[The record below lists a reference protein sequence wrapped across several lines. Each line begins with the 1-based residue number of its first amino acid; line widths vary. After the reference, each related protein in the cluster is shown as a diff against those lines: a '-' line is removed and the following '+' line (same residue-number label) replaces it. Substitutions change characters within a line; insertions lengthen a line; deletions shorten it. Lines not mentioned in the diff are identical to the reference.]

1 MKGPQVSQDT
11 ATYDAA
17 SEFQDR
23 ASVSQKVQATLHKYP
38 WLSSA
43 FVLLFASIVFSFFN
57 ENFLT
62 PSNFSLILQQV
73 AIVGAVAAG
82 QTLIILTAGIDLSC
96 GAIAV
101 FASMAMAK
109 LVQGTPGEG
118 VPNGWSIWLA
128 FPIGLLVG
136 MLGGAINGFLVTK
149 VKLPPFIVTLGTY
162 NVFVALTLTLTKG
175 TVPSIEMDPF
185 LLTLGHYVN
194 LGPFKITT
202 GVLFMIAMYTFLAF
216 VLRYTGWGRH
226 VYAVGDDI
234 DAARL
239 AGISVNRVLMSVY
252 VVAGLIFALSAWIVI
267 GRVTVASPNTGSDL
281 NLDSITAVVIGGTS
295 LFGGRG
301 TIFGSLI
308 GAIIVGVFR
317 NGLTLAGVDLYY
329 QLLAIGLLIIFAVS
343 VDQWIR
349 KARK

>member
-1 MKGPQVSQDT
+1 MNQKTVE
-11 ATYDAA
+11 YDAA
-17 SEFQDR
+17 AEFQNR
-23 ASVSQKVQATLHKYP
+23 ATLSQKTQALLHKYP
-38 WLSSA
+38 WLSST
-43 FVLLFASIVFSFFN
+43 FVLVVASITFSFFN
-57 ENFLT
+57 SNFLT

-96 GAIAV
+96 GAIAI
-101 FASMAMAK
+101 FSSMVMAK
-109 LVQGTPGEG
+109 LVQGTPAVEG
-118 VPNGWSIWLA
+118 DGLSVWLA
-128 FPIGLLVG
+128 FPAGLLVG
-136 MLGGAINGFLVTK
+136 MLAGGVNGFLVTK

-162 NVFVALTLTLTKG
+162 NIFLALTLTYTKG
-175 TVPSIEMDPF
+175 TVPAYEMDPF
-185 LLTLGHYVN
+185 LLTLGNYVN
-194 LGPFKITT
+194 SGPFRITT
-202 GVLFMIAMYTFLAF
+202 GVLFMIFMYSVLAF
-216 VLRYTGWGRH
+216 ALRYTGWGRH

-234 DAARL
+234 EAARL

-252 VVAGLIFALSAWIVI
+252 MVAGLTFALAAWIVI
-267 GRVTVASPNTGSDL
+267 GRVTVASPNTGGDL

>member
-1 MKGPQVSQDT
+1 MSQDM
-11 ATYDAA
+11 A
-17 SEFQDR
+17 SSNVSAEFHDR
-23 ASVSQKVQATLHKYP
+23 ATFSQKTQAILHKYP
-38 WLSSA
+38 WLSSTL
-43 FVLLFASIVFSFFN
+43 VLVIASITFSFFN

-62 PSNFSLILQQV
+62 PSNLSLILQQV

-96 GAIAV
+96 GAIAI
-101 FASMAMAK
+101 FSSMAMAK
-109 LVQGTPGEG
+109 LVQGAPGVAG
-118 VPNGWSIWLA
+118 DGLSIWIA
-128 FPIGLLVG
+128 FPAGLAVG
-136 MLGGAINGFLVTK
+136 MLAGAINGALVTK

-162 NVFVALTLTLTKG
+162 NIFLALTLTYTKG
-175 TVPSIEMDPF
+175 TVPSYEMPPF
-185 LLTLGHYVN
+185 LLTLGNYVN
-194 LGPFKITT
+194 LGPFRLTT
-202 GVLFMIAMYTFLAF
+202 GVLFMILMYSVLAF
-216 VLRYTGWGRH
+216 ALRYTGWGRH

-252 VVAGLIFALSAWIVI
+252 MVAGVTFALAAWIVI
-267 GRVTVASPNTGSDL
+267 GRVTVASPNTGGAL
-281 NLDSITAVVIGGTS
+281 NLDAITAVVIGGTS

-317 NGLTLAGVDLYY
+317 NGLTLAGVDLYF

>member
-1 MKGPQVSQDT
+1 VSQDT
-11 ATYDAA
+11 TNYDATA
-17 SEFQDR
+17 EFQGR
-23 ASVSQKVQATLHKYP
+23 ATFSQKMQAVLHKYP
-38 WLSSA
+38 WLSSTM
-43 FVLLFASIVFSFFN
+43 VLVVASITFSFFN

-73 AIVGAVAAG
+73 AIVGAVATG

-96 GAIAV
+96 GAIAI
-101 FASMAMAK
+101 FSSMAMAK
-109 LVQGTPGEG
+109 LVQGAPAVEG
-118 VPNGWSIWLA
+118 DGISIWLA
-128 FPIGLLVG
+128 FPAGLLVG
-136 MLGGAINGFLVTK
+136 MLAGAINGALVTK

-162 NVFVALTLTLTKG
+162 NIFLALTLTFTKG
-175 TVPSIEMDPF
+175 TVPANEMPPF
-185 LLTLGHYVN
+185 LLTLGTYVN
-194 LGPFKITT
+194 IGPFRVTT
-202 GVLFMIAMYTFLAF
+202 GVLFMIAMYIVLAF
-216 VLRYTGWGRH
+216 ALRYTSWGRH

-252 VVAGLIFALSAWIVI
+252 MVAGVTFALAAWIVI
-267 GRVTVASPNTGSDL
+267 GRGTVASQNTGGDL
-281 NLDSITAVVIGGTS
+281 NLDAITAVVIGGTS

-308 GAIIVGVFR
+308 GAVIVGVFR
-317 NGLTLAGVDLYY
+317 NGLTLAGVDLYF
-329 QLLAIGLLIIFAVS
+329 QLMAIGILIIFAVS